1 MLWGPKRTADMS
13 TKLTGTDLLNF
24 RAESLAQGMSNPEIA
39 RGAGYAEM
47 RENGT
52 ERIYFTEFY
61 ENILIARGHMYRI
74 TIHMAEN
81 TPMGVQPIWCDSF
94 TTSSRSARSIAR
106 KVREL
111 TKLTNVKC
119 KKVIQDGKVYLYPY
133 RSGEMV
139 AYNLPG

>member
-13 TKLTGTDLLNF
+13 TKLTGTDLLSF
-24 RAESLAQGMSNPEIA
+24 REDSLAKGMSNPEIA
-39 RGAGYAEM
+39 RGAGYAVT
-47 RENGT
+47 RQDGT

-61 ENILIARGHMYRI
+61 ENILIARGHMFRI

-81 TPMGVQPIWCDSF
+81 TPMGVQPIWGDSF
-94 TTSSRSARSIAR
+94 TTSSRSVRSIAR
-106 KVREL
+106 KVRAM

-119 KKVIQDGKVYLYPY
+119 KKVVVNRTVYLYPY

>member
-1 MLWGPKRTADMS
+1 MLGSQSPLTEM

-24 RAESLAQGMSNPEIA
+24 RAESLAQGMSGPDIA
-39 RGAGYAEM
+39 RGAGYAVT
-47 RENGT
+47 RQDGT

-61 ENILIARGHMYRI
+61 ENVLIARGHMFRI
-74 TIHMAEN
+74 TINVAEI
-81 TPMGVQPIWCDSF
+81 TSMGIQPIWTDSF
-94 TTSSRSARSIAR
+94 TTSSTNARSIAK
-106 KVREL
+106 KVRAM

-119 KKVIQDGKVYLYPY
+119 RKFVTKRTVYLYPY

>member
-1 MLWGPKRTADMS
+1 M
-13 TKLTGTDLLNF
+13 TKLTGTDLLSF
-24 RAESLAQGMSNPEIA
+24 RDESLAQGMTAGQIA

-81 TPMGVQPIWCDSF
+81 TPMGVQPIWTDSF

>member
-1 MLWGPKRTADMS
+1 MS

-24 RAESLAQGMSNPEIA
+24 RENCLAQGMTAGQIA

-61 ENILIARGHMYRI
+61 ENVLIARGHMFRI
-74 TIHMAEN
+74 TVHVAEN
-81 TPMGVQPIWCDSF
+81 TPAGIQPIWCDSF
-94 TTSSRSARSIAR
+94 TTSSTNARSIAK
-106 KVREL
+106 KVRAM
-111 TKLTNVKC
+111 TKLTGVKC

>member
-1 MLWGPKRTADMS
+1 M
-13 TKLTGTDLLNF
+13 TKLTGADLLNF
-24 RAESLAQGMSNPEIA
+24 RAESLAQGMTAGQIA

-81 TPMGVQPIWCDSF
+81 TSMGVQPIWCDSF

>member
-1 MLWGPKRTADMS
+1 MS
-13 TKLTGTDLLNF
+13 KLTGTDLLNF
-24 RAESLAQGMSNPEIA
+24 RAESLAQGMSNTQIA
-39 RGAGYAEM
+39 REAGYSVI
-47 RENGT
+47 RQCGS
-52 ERIYFTEFY
+52 ERIFFTEFY

-94 TTSSRSARSIAR
+94 TTSSRSVRSIAR
-106 KVREL
+106 KVTAM

>member
-1 MLWGPKRTADMS
+1 MP

-24 RAESLAQGMSNPEIA
+24 RAESLAQGMSGPDIA

-61 ENILIARGHMYRI
+61 ENVLIARGHMFRI
-74 TIHMAEN
+74 TINVAEI
-81 TPMGVQPIWCDSF
+81 TPMGIQPIWCDSF
-94 TTSSRSARSIAR
+94 TTSSTNARSIAR

-119 KKVIQDGKVYLYPY
+119 RKFVTKRTVYLYPY

>member
-1 MLWGPKRTADMS
+1 M

-39 RGAGYAEM
+39 RGAGYAVT
-47 RENGT
+47 RQDGT
-52 ERIYFTEFY
+52 ERIHFTEFY
-61 ENILIARGHMYRI
+61 ENILIARGNMWRI
-74 TIHMAEN
+74 TVNVAEN
-81 TPMGVQPIWCDSF
+81 TPMGIQPGWTDSF

-106 KVREL
+106 KVRQM

-119 KKVIQDGKVYLYPY
+119 KKVVQDGKVYLYPY

-139 AYNLPG
+139 AYTLPG

>member
-1 MLWGPKRTADMS
+1 M

-24 RAESLAQGMSNPEIA
+24 RTESLAKGMTNPEIA
-39 RGAGYAEM
+39 RGAGYAVT
-47 RENGT
+47 RQDGT

-61 ENILIARGHMYRI
+61 ENILIARGHMFRI
-74 TIHMAEN
+74 TVHVAEI

-94 TTSSRSARSIAR
+94 TTSSTNARSIAK
-106 KVREL
+106 KVRAM
-111 TKLTNVKC
+111 TKLTNVRC
-119 KKVIQDGKVYLYPY
+119 RKVIQDGKVYLYPY

>member
-1 MLWGPKRTADMS
+1 M
-13 TKLTGTDLLNF
+13 TKLTGADLLNF
-24 RAESLAQGMSNPEIA
+24 RAESLAQGMTAGQIA

>member
-1 MLWGPKRTADMS
+1 M

-24 RAESLAQGMSNPEIA
+24 RAESLAQGMTAGQIA

-61 ENILIARGHMYRI
+61 ENILIARGHMFRI

-81 TPMGVQPIWCDSF
+81 TPMGVQPIWGDSF
-94 TTSSRSARSIAR
+94 TTSSRSVRSIAR
-106 KVREL
+106 KVRAM

-119 KKVIQDGKVYLYPY
+119 KKVVVNRTVYLYPY

>member
-1 MLWGPKRTADMS
+1 M

-24 RAESLAQGMSNPEIA
+24 RENCLAQGMTAGQIA

-61 ENILIARGHMYRI
+61 ENILIARGHMFRI
-74 TIHMAEN
+74 TIHVAEN
-81 TPMGVQPIWCDSF
+81 TPMGVQPIWTDSF
-94 TTSSRSARSIAR
+94 TTSSRSVRSIAR
-106 KVREL
+106 KVREM
-111 TKLTNVKC
+111 TKLTNVRC

-133 RSGEMV
+133 RDNLMV

>member
-1 MLWGPKRTADMS
+1 M
-13 TKLTGTDLLNF
+13 TKLTGTDLLSF
-24 RAESLAQGMSNPEIA
+24 RENCLAQGMTAGQIA

-61 ENILIARGHMYRI
+61 ENILIARGHMFRI
-74 TIHMAEN
+74 TIHVAEN
-81 TPMGVQPIWCDSF
+81 TPMGVQPIWTDSF
-94 TTSSRSARSIAR
+94 TTSSRSVRSIAR
-106 KVREL
+106 KVREM
-111 TKLTNVKC
+111 TKLTNVRC

-133 RSGEMV
+133 RDNLMV

>member
-1 MLWGPKRTADMS
+1 MEVNRTTPM

-24 RAESLAQGMSNPEIA
+24 RTESLAKGMTNPEIA
-39 RGAGYAEM
+39 RGAGYAVT
-47 RENGT
+47 RQDGT

-74 TIHMAEN
+74 TVHVAEN

-94 TTSSRSARSIAR
+94 TTSSRSVRSIAR
-106 KVREL
+106 KVRAM
-111 TKLTNVKC
+111 TKLTNVRC
-119 KKVIQDGKVYLYPY
+119 RKVIQDGKVYLYPY

>member
-1 MLWGPKRTADMS
+1 M
-13 TKLTGTDLLNF
+13 TKLTGTDLLSF
-24 RAESLAQGMSNPEIA
+24 RDESLAKGMSGPEIA
-39 RGAGYAEM
+39 RGAGYAVT
-47 RENGT
+47 RQDGT

-61 ENILIARGHMYRI
+61 ENVLIARGHMFRI
-74 TIHMAEN
+74 TIHMAEI
-81 TPMGVQPIWCDSF
+81 TPTGVQPIWCDSF
-94 TTSSRSARSIAR
+94 TTSSTNARSIAR

-119 KKVIQDGKVYLYPY
+119 RKVVQGRTVYLYPY

>member
-1 MLWGPKRTADMS
+1 M

-24 RAESLAQGMSNPEIA
+24 RAESLEKGMSNPEIA
-39 RGAGYAEM
+39 RGAGYAVT
-47 RENGT
+47 RQDGT

-61 ENILIARGHMYRI
+61 ENVLIARGHMFRI

-94 TTSSRSARSIAR
+94 TTSSTNARSIAR

-119 KKVIQDGKVYLYPY
+119 KKVVTKRRVYLHPY
-133 RSGEMV
+133 RANLMV
-139 AYNLPG
+139 SYNLPG

>member
-1 MLWGPKRTADMS
+1 M

-24 RAESLAQGMSNPEIA
+24 RAESLEKGMSNPEIA
-39 RGAGYAEM
+39 RGAGYSVT
-47 RENGT
+47 RQDGT

-74 TIHMAEN
+74 TVHVAEN

-94 TTSSRSARSIAR
+94 TTSSTNARSIAK
-106 KVREL
+106 KVRAM
-111 TKLTNVKC
+111 TKLTGVKC

>member
-1 MLWGPKRTADMS
+1 M

-24 RAESLAQGMSNPEIA
+24 RAESLEKGMSNPEIA
-39 RGAGYAEM
+39 RGAGYSVT
-47 RENGT
+47 RQDGT

-61 ENILIARGHMYRI
+61 ENILIARGHMFRI
-74 TIHMAEN
+74 TVHVAEN
-81 TPMGVQPIWCDSF
+81 TPAGMQPIWCDSF
-94 TTSSRSARSIAR
+94 TTSSTNARSIAK
-106 KVREL
+106 KVRAM
-111 TKLTNVKC
+111 TKLTGVKC

>member
-1 MLWGPKRTADMS
+1 MS

-24 RAESLAQGMSNPEIA
+24 RAESLSQGMSNPEIA
-39 RGAGYAEM
+39 RGAGYAVT
-47 RENGT
+47 RHDGT

-74 TIHMAEN
+74 TVNVAEN
-81 TPMGVQPIWCDSF
+81 TPMGVQPIWTDSF
-94 TTSSRSARSIAR
+94 TTSSRSVRSIAR
-106 KVREL
+106 KVRAM

>member
-24 RAESLAQGMSNPEIA
+24 REDSLAKGMSNPDIA
-39 RGAGYAEM
+39 RGAGYAVT
-47 RENGT
+47 RQDGT

-61 ENILIARGHMYRI
+61 ENVLIARGHMFRI

-94 TTSSRSARSIAR
+94 TTSSRSARIIAR

-119 KKVIQDGKVYLYPY
+119 RKFVTKRTVYLYPY

>member
-1 MLWGPKRTADMS
+1 MLGSQSPLTEM

-24 RAESLAQGMSNPEIA
+24 RAESLAQGMSGPDIA
-39 RGAGYAEM
+39 RGAGYAVT
-47 RENGT
+47 RQDGT

-74 TIHMAEN
+74 TVNVAEN
-81 TPMGVQPIWCDSF
+81 TPMGVQPIWTDSF
-94 TTSSRSARSIAR
+94 TTSSRSVRSIAR
-106 KVREL
+106 KVRAMTQL
-111 TKLTNVKC
+111 TGVKC
-119 KKVIQDGKVYLYPY
+119 KKVVVNRTVYLYPY

>member
-1 MLWGPKRTADMS
+1 MP

-24 RAESLAQGMSNPEIA
+24 RAESLAQGMSGPDIA

-61 ENILIARGHMYRI
+61 ENVLIARGHMFRI
-74 TIHMAEN
+74 TINVAEI
-81 TPMGVQPIWCDSF
+81 TPMGIQPIWCDSF
-94 TTSSRSARSIAR
+94 TTSSTNARSIAR

-119 KKVIQDGKVYLYPY
+119 RKFVTKRIVSP
-133 RSGEMV
+133 
-139 AYNLPG
+139 